1 MDIYCI
7 YENNSIECP
16 DNSTIKIKIL
26 EHGKIIKMDNIS
38 LEKRNNSY
46 IIYNNF
52 IETGYIK
59 KNSEMEYNNS
69 KFIIDKEGFKKLSK
83 GIIYFNIVHDEKN
96 IATINSFK
104 NTLTIHLYDNLNK
117 IPVFIYIAILSK
129 KLKVIHKKIYFGKKF
144 ILPFAAMII
153 PTIASIESFL
163 NINFSFFIVLISL
176 ILILFPFILILY
188 YSFQKSLF

>member
-1 MDIYCI
+1 
-7 YENNSIECP
+7 
-16 DNSTIKIKIL
+16 
-26 EHGKIIKMDNIS
+26 MDNIT

-83 GIIYFNIVHDEKN
+83 GIIYFNIVYDKKN

-104 NTLTIHLYDNLNK
+104 DTLTINIHDNLNK
-117 IPVFIYIAILSK
+117 IPVFIYIAVISK
-129 KLKVIHKKIYFGKKF
+129 NLKVLHKKVYFGKKF
-144 ILPFAAMII
+144 MLPIAGAII
-153 PTIASIESFL
+153 PAVTSIGSFL
-163 NINFSFFIVLISL
+163 NINFSFFTFL
-176 ILILFPFILILY
+176 ILLIFVLSPFILILY